1 MRDLATVITWKQA
14 VSDFEECYMPGIIQK
29 EQENGFTRYA
39 DLPMRREA
47 WNNYTDFL
55 CKNGEI
61 SDWQYENWS
70 QPDVCDGYGCNS

>member
-1 MRDLATVITWKQA
+1 MRDLATVTLWAQA
-14 VSDFEECYMPGIIQK
+14 VDFFEEYIMPAILKTEQK
-29 EQENGFTRYA
+29 NGFTRYA

-47 WNNYTDFL
+47 WNNYTDAL
-55 CKNGEI
+55 CKDGQI